1 MIYPLGTVVYNEQI
15 FQVNSLYKRNKFV
28 QLKSDVASEWEEAYL
43 GTITEEE
50 EEKPRRRTKRPSV
63 AQ

>member
-1 MIYPLGTVVYNEQI
+1 MDFKKIHYTIVEAKNK
-15 FQVNSLYKRNKFV
+15 VNSLYKQNKFV
-28 QLKSDVASEWEEAYL
+28 QLKSDVVSEWEEVYL